1 MFILIV
7 ILAMFCLVFF
17 LASISED
24 DRHSSH
30 SSNENFSSTPS
41 SLQIEEHFS
50 NDKTS
55 KKNNPFIYPD
65 TKNYPR
71 IHTYKVKGKNPATN
85 RQKTTLL
92 PKLK

>member
-55 KKNNPFIYPD
+55 KKIIHLFI
-65 TKNYPR
+65 R
-71 IHTYKVKGKNPATN
+71 I
-85 RQKTTLL
+85 
-92 PKLK
+92 PKIILGFIHIK